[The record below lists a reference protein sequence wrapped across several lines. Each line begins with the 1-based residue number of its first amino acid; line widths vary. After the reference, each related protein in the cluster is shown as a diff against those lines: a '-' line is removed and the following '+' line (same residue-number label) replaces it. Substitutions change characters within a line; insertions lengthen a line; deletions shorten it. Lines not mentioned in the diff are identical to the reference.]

1 LLQAAP
7 SGGLLES
14 PTHCLPGAWTNRQG
28 DSMVDN
34 AVALQVQGLGFS
46 YPGCEVF
53 DGFGM
58 QLPAGLAL
66 VTGGESRGKSTLLR
80 LLAGDLAAQRG
91 SVVLHGVD
99 QQRQPAAYAQQVFR
113 ADPRTTELDALT
125 ARGWWQGLPQQYPGW
140 DAAALQAHVQGFSLQ
155 DHLDKPLYALS
166 TGSKRKVLMAAALA
180 SGAALT
186 LIDEPVSGLDKP
198 SVAYLAQALSAA
210 AMAPGRVVL
219 VAHYEP
225 LSGALWGTVV
235 DLGD

>member
-1 LLQAAP
+1 
-7 SGGLLES
+7 
-14 PTHCLPGAWTNRQG
+14 
-28 DSMVDN
+28 MVDN

-46 YPGCEVF
+46 YPGCAVF

-66 VTGGESRGKSTLLR
+66 VMGGESRGKSTLLR
-80 LLAGDLAAQRG
+80 LLAGDLAVQRG
-91 SVVLHGVD
+91 TVVLQGVD
-99 QQRQPAAYAQQVFR
+99 QQREPLAYAQHVFW
-113 ADPRTTELDALT
+113 ADPRTAALDALT
-125 ARGWWQGLPQQYPGW
+125 PRGWWQGLPQRYPGW
-140 DAAALQAHVQGFSLQ
+140 DAGALQSHVQGFSLQ
-155 DHLDKPLYALS
+155 DHLDKPLFALS

-198 SVAYLAQALSAA
+198 SATHLAQALSAA
-210 AMAPGRVVL
+210 ATAPGRVVL

-225 LSGALWGTVV
+225 LPGAQWGTVV